1 VSGEQIAVRLPTDD
15 VEPQKAWTRDRISPD
30 RWLIPVPPACVAELD
45 QVVATLRV
53 SPRPLERLTPVDFS
67 LRACSALMSR
77 VRTKLQTETGLAVVD
92 RFPVERYA
100 AEDNRAIGWLLAAML
115 GQVVAQKATGARMY
129 DVRDTG
135 QALGYGVRRS
145 VTNLGQP
152 FHTDGGWLWKAP
164 AFVGLFCLESALEGG
179 LSRFAS
185 LVTAHN
191 VLRRTR
197 PDLLARLYRPFPWDR
212 QGEHAPDAPR
222 VSWQPVFE
230 YGGTLSARYY
240 GTTSSTAIGWPAT
253 RLTTRAGPPSPPS
266 ARSSTTRPAGSSS
279 GSRRDSSSTST
290 TASSPTAAPRSRT
303 PPCRGRA
310 GAVTCS
316 VSGIAT
322 RAPGISKVARPP
334 DPARSLTLAL
344 AVHSGLVRLLAY
356 RVRGMAGLGSGLI
369 AVPPGPA
376 FRRAASRS
384 SSACS
389 CWSRA
394 WRCF

>member
-1 VSGEQIAVRLPTDD
+1 MSGEQIAVRLPTDD

-30 RWLIPVPPACVAELD
+30 SWLIPLPPACVAELD

-115 GQVVAQKATGARMY
+115 GQVVAQKANGARVY

-179 LSRFAS
+179 VSRFAS

-230 YGGTLSARYY
+230 YGGTLAARYY
-240 GTTSSTAIGWPAT
+240 EDYIVNGYRLAGHQLDYEGRDALSALREIVDDPASWVEFRIEKGQLQYLHNRQFAHSRTAFKDAAAPTQGRGRHMLRLWNRDEGTWHLEG
-253 RLTTRAGPPSPPS
+253 
-266 ARSSTTRPAGSSS
+266 RPA
-279 GSRRDSSSTST
+279 
-290 TASSPTAAPRSRT
+290 A
-303 PPCRGRA
+303 
-310 GAVTCS
+310 
-316 VSGIAT
+316 
-322 RAPGISKVARPP
+322 
-334 DPARSLTLAL
+334 
-344 AVHSGLVRLLAY
+344 
-356 RVRGMAGLGSGLI
+356 
-369 AVPPGPA
+369 
-376 FRRAASRS
+376 
-384 SSACS
+384 
-389 CWSRA
+389 
-394 WRCF
+394 